1 MDGDADCAGLT
12 KRGAAPFSP
21 VSFWV
26 ITLTS
31 HLRTD
36 ESKARVCAKHAAGH
50 HIKSYQSTGR
60 ITDQGENQGHS
71 GEPYKNW
78 FFGNSPQTA
87 MPNMQLDIISIHRI
101 TDQSGHQGHSQS
113 CLKRRRKR
121 QKKSC
126 FHPILIYDIN
136 AIFLFLDPP
145 SRCFSR
151 ERVANSG
158 IYEMSPFP
166 AWKPQPKPPLLP
178 IYRFPLNKFPIPI
191 PRFSIL
197 SYSPANQN
205 TFPCQ
210 CPSLLTDTK
219 KAALLP
225 VWSWWEIGC
234 FHREPSSKNLNPQC
248 QKQDLPSQMNYKECK
263 FGCNI
268 KIRCTFKCHF

>member
-1 MDGDADCAGLT
+1 MVMLT
-12 KRGAAPFSP
+12 VPVWQRGEQRHFHRSLSEWSPSPPIWELMRAKPVSAPNTQLDITSDYINPPDNRSRWKSRSLRGALQK
-21 VSFWV
+21 
-26 ITLTS
+26 I
-31 HLRTD
+31 
-36 ESKARVCAKHAAGH
+36 
-50 HIKSYQSTGR
+50 
-60 ITDQGENQGHS
+60 
-71 GEPYKNW
+71 
-78 FFGNSPQTA
+78 FFGNSSETA
-87 MPNMQLDIISIHRI
+87 MPNTQLDIISIHRT

-113 CLKRRRKR
+113 CLKRRRR

-126 FHPILIYDIN
+126 FYPIIIYDIN
-136 AIFLFLDPP
+136 TIFLFLDPP

-166 AWKPQPKPPLLP
+166 LWKPQPKPPLLP

-197 SYSPANQN
+197 SFSPANQN

-219 KAALLP
+219 KTALLP

-263 FGCNI
+263 LVCNRKI
-268 KIRCTFKCHF
+268 KCTFKCHF